1 MAGDFD
7 VLTAHDFR
15 SVHNKVDIECWGL
28 SFQERGIRDQN
39 VCKVPYRGRSKSTVV
54 SVLD

>member
-7 VLTAHDFR
+7 VLTAHEFR
-15 SVHNKVDIECWGL
+15 SAHNKADRECWGL
-28 SFQERGIRDQN
+28 SFQERGTRDQN